1 LRPHAEEFD
10 KAGAKLAVIGN
21 GQPAMAKSWAR
32 HNDFPATVAV
42 LTDPARKSYDV
53 AGLKRSL
60 AATLSPA
67 SAVNFVRALRR
78 GFRQGR
84 ILGDAWQ
91 QGGALVVRPGG
102 KVVYRHVSSGPGDH
116 ASASTLLAAL
126 NAST

>member
-1 LRPHAEEFD
+1 LRPHADEFE

-32 HNDFPATVAV
+32 HNGFPPSVAV

-53 AGLKRSL
+53 AGLKRSFT
-60 AATLSPA
+60 ATLKPA
-67 SAVNFVRALRR
+67 AAVSFVRALRR

-84 ILGDAWQ
+84 IQGDPWQ

-102 KVVYRHVSSGPGDH
+102 KVVFQHVSSAPGDH

-126 NAST
+126 DAPA

>member
-1 LRPHAEEFD
+1 LRPHAEEFE

-21 GQPAMAKSWAR
+21 GQPWMAKSWAR
-32 HNDFPATVAV
+32 HNDFPPAVAV

-53 AGLKRSL
+53 AGLKRSF
-60 AATLSPA
+60 AATLKPA
-67 SAVNFVRALRR
+67 AAVSFVRALRR

-84 ILGDAWQ
+84 TLGDPWQ

-102 KVVYRHVSSGPGDH
+102 QVVFRHVSSGPGDH

-126 NAST
+126 HAHT